1 MIWVHKNATKLGI
14 APNRLAAGGGS
25 AGGHIAACLGCID
38 PPAKETLSSRPNA
51 LFLFNPACVLAP
63 LDDKQAF
70 PKERIKQLKVRMGT
84 NPKNLS
90 PAHHTSKDDPPT
102 IVFHGTADP
111 TVPYATAVTFTQ
123 RLKAAGVRCELMSYE
138 GAKHGFFNPRGGNDS
153 VMRKTLTQLDAF
165 LISLNWIEDMSQ
177 SRKQES
183 KN

>member
-1 MIWVHKNATKLGI
+1 
-14 APNRLAAGGGS
+14 
-25 AGGHIAACLGCID
+25 
-38 PPAKETLSSRPNA
+38 
-51 LFLFNPACVLAP
+51 
-63 LDDKQAF
+63 
-70 PKERIKQLKVRMGT
+70 MGT
-84 NPKNLS
+84 NLKNLS

-153 VMRKTLTQLDAF
+153 VMRKTLKQLDAF